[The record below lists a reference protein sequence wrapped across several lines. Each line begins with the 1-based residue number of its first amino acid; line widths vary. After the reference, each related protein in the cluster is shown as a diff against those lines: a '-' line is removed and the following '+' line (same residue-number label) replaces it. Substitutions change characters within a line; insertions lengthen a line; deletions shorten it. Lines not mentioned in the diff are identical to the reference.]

1 VAAEKMLMNI
11 LKRAKELASMGI
23 SLFASPAL
31 HYFLY
36 DEIGKTHFEESDK
49 ALENFA
55 MLDDS
60 DIICAIKVWST
71 HADLILSTLCKAFTD
86 RRLFKVEIDT
96 KPVDEIRRNNQLEQY
111 IEHFNVSKREAAY
124 FLGEEIVST
133 DTYSPEDDHI
143 NILYKDGT
151 VKDIADASDM
161 LNITV
166 LTKKVEKHYFCYFR
180 L

>member
-1 VAAEKMLMNI
+1 M
-11 LKRAKELASMGI
+11 
-23 SLFASPAL
+23 
-31 HYFLY
+31 H
-36 DEIGKTHFEESDK
+36 SDA

-71 HADLILSTLCKAFTD
+71 HSDVVLSTLCKAFTD
-86 RRLFKVEIDT
+86 RRLFKVEIVPEPISIE
-96 KPVDEIRRNNQLEQY
+96 KRQAQLKLY
-111 IEHFNVSKREAAY
+111 VEHFGVSTKEATY

-133 DTYSPEDDHI
+133 DTYTPQDDNI

-151 VKDIADASDM
+151 IKDIADASDM

-166 LTKKVEKHYFCYFR
+166 LTKKVEKHYFCYFKI
-180 L
+180 